1 MTHPTAFQMAASDRF
16 REELRRQWDVLTREK
31 WQRLG
36 LTWFAFVLCALYL
49 DPLALLG
56 LACIY
61 TACELTNMRLL
72 HDLDPAAEPGRYRA
86 TLLLVVLLEGSVA
99 LAAGQVWIT
108 DGLYAGTLAAGLLMS
123 TALHLATVRA
133 VHLPYGIC
141 GLATLLIVC
150 LGANVLHWLPKGD
163 FVGYMISNAAI
174 IGGLGYAYVAMLS
187 NHELHRATSAD
198 KAAARAADAAKSR
211 FLAEMSHE
219 LRTPL
224 NAIIG
229 LGQIEAGVATDP
241 ASQSRLDTL
250 VASARSLAVVL
261 DDVLDLSAIT
271 DGRVVLRARPVD
283 IRAEL
288 QSVLATFSH
297 QTRALN
303 LALDLDVDP
312 ALPDRLVLDPQR
324 LRQCLI
330 NLISNAIK
338 HVTDGGIRL
347 SARLDGDLLQIDVSD
362 TGPGIPPTLQD
373 AVFEPFRKVS
383 PAAPGTGLGL
393 AISRSLARQMHG
405 DLVLLPSSV
414 GASFRLTAQV
424 SPAPDETDRSPAEIP
439 DLAGRTILI
448 VDDIATNRLVAA
460 VALLRLSARVIE
472 AGGGRQALEVLARD
486 RVDLV
491 LLDMNMPDL
500 DGFATFRAIRTM
512 EGAAARVPV
521 VAMTADAMPAQ
532 KAQILEHGLNGYLP
546 KPLLLDDLYREL
558 AAHLP
563 G

>member
-1 MTHPTAFQMAASDRF
+1 LTHPTAFQVAASDRF
-16 REELRRQWDVLTREK
+16 REELRRQWDILTREK

-36 LTWFAFVLCALYL
+36 LTWFAFLLCALYL
-49 DPLALLG
+49 DPVALLG
-56 LACIY
+56 IACIY
-61 TACELTNMRLL
+61 TACELTNLRLL

-108 DGLYAGTLAAGLLMS
+108 DDLYAGTLAAGLLMS

-163 FVGYMISNAAI
+163 FVGFMISTAAI

-187 NHELHRATSAD
+187 NHELHRATAEGQ
-198 KAAARAADAAKSR
+198 AAARAADAAKSR

-224 NAIIG
+224 NAVIG

-241 ASQSRLDTL
+241 ASLDRLNTL
-250 VASARSLAVVL
+250 VTSARSLAVVL

-271 DGRVVLRARPVD
+271 DGRVVLRPRPVD
-283 IRAEL
+283 VRAEL
-288 QSVLATFSH
+288 QSVFATFSH

-303 LALDLDVDP
+303 LAFDVSIDP
-312 ALPDRLVLDPQR
+312 TLPDRLVLDAQR

-330 NLISNAIK
+330 NLVSNAIK
-338 HVTDGGIRL
+338 HVNDGGIRL
-347 SARLDGDLLQIDVSD
+347 SARQVGIHLQIDVSD
-362 TGPGIPPTLQD
+362 TGPGIPPALHD

-393 AISRSLARQMHG
+393 AISRSLARQMQG
-405 DLVLLPSSV
+405 DLVLLPATE
-414 GASFRLTAQV
+414 GATFRLTVLAL
-424 SPAPDETDRSPAEIP
+424 PAPPEADGGAMPPP
-439 DLAGRTILI
+439 DLRGRTILV

-460 VALLRLSARVIE
+460 VALQRLSARVIE
-472 AGGGRQALEVLARD
+472 AGGGRQALEILARD

-500 DGFATFRAIRTM
+500 DGFATFCAIRAM
-512 EGAAARVPV
+512 QGAAARVPV
-521 VAMTADAMPAQ
+521 VAMTADAMLAQ
-532 KAQILEHGLNGYLP
+532 KAMILEHGLDGYLP
-546 KPLLLDDLYREL
+546 KPLLPEDLYREL
-558 AAHLP
+558 AAHLH